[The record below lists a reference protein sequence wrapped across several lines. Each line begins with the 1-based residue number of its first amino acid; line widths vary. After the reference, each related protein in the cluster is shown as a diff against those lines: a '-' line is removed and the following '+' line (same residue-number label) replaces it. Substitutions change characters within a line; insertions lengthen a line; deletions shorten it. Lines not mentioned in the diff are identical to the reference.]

1 MDVVHIFGDQED
13 FESAQVTFRLH
24 STGEHIVVSLFR
36 SNKAEIAGSEA
47 PEAVPEIDRLLR
59 LIGQYLAADDYEE
72 KQALEDEALDPIYD
86 AAETII
92 SNAESAAHEVSSN
105 QHTSL
110 HSILYPKSS
119 HFRLESNPP
128 HGTLSLVPISAQ
140 EACAISFEDGQALQD
155 HQSDLKPID
164 SLPRYSTS
172 QVQVVEE
179 YVSGGGAVC
188 LVKIDGRNKDK
199 FLCKA
204 RPDGLRNS
212 NLEREIDCLQRILS
226 VSSSTAYRIP
236 MLQGYITHPAT
247 GVIVGF
253 VREWIPCG
261 LSIRDPQ
268 DRRGEKSGLQ
278 DPPRDLRKKWAGQV
292 TETIKFLHSIGVVW
306 GDAKPSNVIINL
318 QNDAYLVDFGGG
330 WSDGW
335 VDENLQETVQG
346 DEQGLGRILTLL
358 DGGE

>member
-24 STGEHIVVSLFR
+24 STGEHIVVSLFK
-36 SNKAEIAGSEA
+36 SNKSEQVDSEV
-47 PEAVPEIDRLLR
+47 PKAVPEVDRLIR
-59 LIGQYLAADDYEE
+59 LLGQYLAADDYEE
-72 KQALEDEALDPIYD
+72 QQALEDKALDPIYD
-86 AAETII
+86 AAVTII
-92 SNAESAAHEVSSN
+92 SSAETAAQDVSPN

-119 HFRLESNPP
+119 HFRLESKPP
-128 HGTLSLVPISAQ
+128 HGTLSLVPIPAQ
-140 EACAISFEDGQALQD
+140 EACVISFEDGQALQD
-155 HQSDLKPID
+155 HQSDLNPID
-164 SLPRYSTS
+164 SLPRYSTCRI
-172 QVQVVEE
+172 QVVEE
-179 YVSGGGAVC
+179 YVSGGGTVC
-188 LVKIDGRNKDK
+188 LVKIDGHNEEK

-212 NLEREIDCLQRILS
+212 SLEREIDCLQKILS
-226 VSSSTAYRIP
+226 VDSSATYRIP
-236 MLQGYITHPAT
+236 MLHGFITHPAT

-253 VREWIPCG
+253 VREWIPYG
-261 LSIRDPQ
+261 LSIRDLHDSTEGKNRAQ
-268 DRRGEKSGLQ
+268 N
-278 DPPRDLRKKWAGQV
+278 PPRDLRKKWAGQI
-292 TETIKFLHSIGVVW
+292 TETIRFLHSIGVVW
-306 GDAKPSNVIINL
+306 GDAKPSNVIVNL

-346 DEQGLGRILTLL
+346 DEQGVGRILTLL